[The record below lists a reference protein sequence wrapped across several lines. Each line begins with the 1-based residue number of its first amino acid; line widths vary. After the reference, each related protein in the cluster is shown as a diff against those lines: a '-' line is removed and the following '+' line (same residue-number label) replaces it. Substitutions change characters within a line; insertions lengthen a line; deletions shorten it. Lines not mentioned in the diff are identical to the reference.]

1 VFLNVLS
8 LRERRILRK
17 HLLDASTRE
26 ILRPAGKRRT
36 SGDDAFRNGADL
48 RAREHPA
55 IDDRAGS
62 SVTCKVTSKTSEMSR
77 LRVADDITQLVGET
91 PMLQLKRLV
100 PAGSAD
106 VFAKLEYLNPG
117 GSVKDR
123 AAIGIIRRA
132 EQDGRLAP
140 GGTIVEAT
148 AGNTG
153 IGLALIG
160 VNRGYKVRLFVP
172 ERFSE
177 EKVKIMRALGAEVV
191 RTPDAEGMQG
201 AIRQAKELVAT
212 DPKAF
217 MAGQFENQAN
227 PDYHYET
234 TAREIFEQMDGRVDA
249 VVLGCGTS
257 GTFSGIARYLKEN
270 SPQVLA
276 YAVET
281 QGSIL
286 GGGKPGPHKVEGIGA
301 SFIPK
306 TFDRSVCDEVMMVMD
321 DEAFGMVKILA
332 AQEGVLAGSS
342 GGAAVFAALKVAKKL
357 GSGKRIVTIVPD
369 SAERYLS
376 KKIFEGGL

>member
-1 VFLNVLS
+1 
-8 LRERRILRK
+8 
-17 HLLDASTRE
+17 
-26 ILRPAGKRRT
+26 
-36 SGDDAFRNGADL
+36 
-48 RAREHPA
+48 
-55 IDDRAGS
+55 
-62 SVTCKVTSKTSEMSR
+62 MSR

-100 PAGSAD
+100 PQGSAD
-106 VFAKLEYLNPG
+106 IFAKLEYLNPG

-132 EQDGRLAP
+132 EQDGKLAP

-172 ERFSE
+172 ENFSQ
-177 EKVKIMRALGAEVV
+177 EKVIIMRALGAEVS
-191 RTPDAEGMQG
+191 RTPDNEGMQG
-201 AIRQAKELVAT
+201 AIRRAKEVVAG
-212 DPKAF
+212 DPSAF
-217 MAGQFENQAN
+217 MAGQFENFAN

-234 TAREIFEQMDGRVDA
+234 TAHEIFDQMGGNVDA
-249 VVLGCGTS
+249 VVLGCGTC
-257 GTFSGIARYLKEN
+257 GTFTGVARYLKQKL
-270 SPQVLA
+270 PRVQA
-276 YAVET
+276 FAVET

-286 GGGKPGPHKVEGIGA
+286 CGGEPGPHKVEGIGV

-306 TFDRSVCDEVMMVMD
+306 TFDRSVCDEVLMVHD
-321 DEAFGMVKILA
+321 DDAFATVKELA

-342 GGAAVFAALKVAKKL
+342 GGAAVYGALTVAKKL
-357 GSGKRIVTIVPD
+357 GAGKRVVTIIPD

-376 KKIFEGGL
+376 KKIFEGGI